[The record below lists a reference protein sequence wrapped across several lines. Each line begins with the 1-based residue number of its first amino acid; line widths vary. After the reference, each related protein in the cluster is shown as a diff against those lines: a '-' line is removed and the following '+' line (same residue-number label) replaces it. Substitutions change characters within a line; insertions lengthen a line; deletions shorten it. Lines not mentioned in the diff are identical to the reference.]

1 MRVGTSGS
9 GTVGAMP
16 PWSWWSKF
24 LFVIALVNGAL
35 YVAQVLFGWPTVVRA
50 SIGIGAAALGMFF
63 LGGGAGGTYILG
75 QADARAVDHED
86 VERYMKD
93 RRDGVAFG
101 VRMILLGATIIAVTF
116 LLP

>member
-1 MRVGTSGS
+1 
-9 GTVGAMP
+9 MP

-24 LFVIALVNGAL
+24 LLVIAVVNGAL
-35 YVAQVLFGWPTVVRA
+35 YAAQVLFGWPTVVRG

-63 LGGGAGGTYILG
+63 LGGGAGGSYILR

-86 VERYMKD
+86 IEQYMKD
-93 RRDGVAFG
+93 RREGVTFG
-101 VRMILLGATIIAVTF
+101 LRLILLGVSILGVTF